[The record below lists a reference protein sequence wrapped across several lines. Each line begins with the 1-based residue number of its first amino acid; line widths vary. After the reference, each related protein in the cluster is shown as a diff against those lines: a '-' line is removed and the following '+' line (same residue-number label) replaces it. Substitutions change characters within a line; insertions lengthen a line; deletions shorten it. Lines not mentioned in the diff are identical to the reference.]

1 MAMAESKG
9 LSYDLTLLCA
19 HPKNSYHIRVGPNL
33 LAKVILMRIVAG
45 LGLKYTDMSP
55 GSLAG
60 LLNSKG
66 KLRHMFHVGGHARL
80 RVKRAEWAIQLILST
95 KRDLGSKPAP
105 HNGNA

>member
-19 HPKNSYHIRVGPNL
+19 HPKNSHHIRVGPDL

-45 LGLKYTDMSP
+45 LGLKYTDMSSRSLV
-55 GSLAG
+55 GRGVLAG

-66 KLRHMFHVGGHARL
+66 KLRHIFHVGGTCSTPGETRL
-80 RVKRAEWAIQLILST
+80 F
-95 KRDLGSKPAP
+95 
-105 HNGNA
+105 N